1 MSEPSLRGMRIG
13 SAPSLIERAS
23 DLVPRVTHAYTC
35 PAGHEFSVPL
45 ATDAEP
51 PVVWDCRC
59 GAIGL
64 RNGQAQPA
72 ARAVRTS
79 RSHWDILLER
89 RSIADLEALLSERL
103 AALHASDS
111 TSGDA
116 MGDVAIDISRPALS
130 NPRLSNGGARKS
142 A

>member
-23 DLVPRVTHAYTC
+23 DLVPRIAYFYTC
-35 PAGHEFSVPL
+35 PAGHEFTIPM
-45 ATDAEP
+45 ATEAEP
-51 PVVWDCRC
+51 PAVWDCRC
-59 GAIGL
+59 GAVGL
-64 RNGQAQPA
+64 RRGEQPPP

-89 RSIADLEALLSERL
+89 RSLAELETLLDERL
-103 AALHASDS
+103 TALRA
-111 TSGDA
+111 GEDA
-116 MGDVAIDISRPALS
+116 MGDAAIDITRPALS
-130 NPRLSNGGARKS
+130 NPRLSNGAARKS

>member
-1 MSEPSLRGMRIG
+1 MSEPTLRGMRIG
-13 SAPSLIERAS
+13 SAPSLIQRAS
-23 DLVPRVTHAYTC
+23 DLVPRVAYSYTC
-35 PAGHEFSVPL
+35 PQGHEFSVPM
-45 ATDAEP
+45 ATDVEP

-59 GAIGL
+59 GAVGL
-64 RNGQAQPA
+64 RNGEQPPV

-89 RSIADLEALLSERL
+89 RSMPELEALLAERL
-103 AALHASDS
+103 AALHTGDS
-111 TSGDA
+111 PSADA
-116 MGDVAIDISRPALS
+116 MGDAAIDISRPALS